1 MKRRKVKGDLIII
14 QLCVPRLTT
23 LLQQL
28 QLPNTYRTKH
38 MHGAQ
43 QMQVCIEKLSN
54 MHIGLLPITPQD
66 AQKKRIYA
74 V

>member
-1 MKRRKVKGDLIII
+1 
-14 QLCVPRLTT
+14 
-23 LLQQL
+23 
-28 QLPNTYRTKH
+28 

-66 AQKKRIYA
+66 AQKKRFMQYTPKSNA
-74 V
+74 WLSNLSPY

>member
-1 MKRRKVKGDLIII
+1 
-14 QLCVPRLTT
+14 
-23 LLQQL
+23 
-28 QLPNTYRTKH
+28 

-66 AQKKRIYA
+66 AQKKKIYA
-74 V
+74 VYSQKQCMVIQSKSILMTKL